1 VPRLERSLP
10 KYALRQSPL
19 FRLRSKRTLADVL
32 GWSGTGNELDAFAN
46 RVDNY
51 RLFTIEQDGN
61 KTRDVQEPKAALQRI
76 HRRIASL
83 LLRIEVP
90 DYLHSGLR
98 GRSFVTNGMQHV
110 NGMPAV
116 KLDIRKFYPSTKW
129 QHIYRCFLT
138 QFECS
143 ADVSAVLASLSCVRT
158 GENCHLP
165 TGSAVSQIMA
175 FYAHRR
181 LFDSIDE
188 IAQSRGGIFT
198 LYVDDMVLSMP
209 DASPADILKV
219 GRLLER
225 EGLEWHKDRFFPAGR
240 PKRVTG
246 TIAGRHRLEAN
257 KRLHFKYSNALSA
270 MDCVSPMTGRASA
283 ARCALGL
290 LQSIAQIDAR
300 HADRA
305 HLMSQKL
312 LPLTRQS
319 V

>member
-1 VPRLERSLP
+1 MPRLERSRHA
-10 KYALRQSPL
+10 KYALKQSPL
-19 FRLRSKRTLADVL
+19 FRLRSKRRLAELL

-46 RVDNY
+46 RGDNY
-51 RLFTIEQDGN
+51 RRFAIEQDDD
-61 KTRDVQEPKAALQRI
+61 KSRDVQEPKAALRRI
-76 HRRIASL
+76 HRRLASL

-110 NGMPAV
+110 NSMPAI

-129 QHIYRCFLT
+129 QHVYRCFLT

-143 ADVSAVLASLSCVRT
+143 ADVAAVLASLTCVRT
-158 GENCHLP
+158 REELHLP

-188 IAQSRGGIFT
+188 IAQARGGVFT

-219 GRLLER
+219 GRLVAS
-225 EGLEWHKDRFFPAGR
+225 EGLHWHKDRFFPAGR

-246 TIAGRHRLEAN
+246 TIAGRERLEAN
-257 KRLHFKYSNALSA
+257 KHLHFKYSNALSD
-270 MDCVSPMTGRASA
+270 MDLVSPLTDRAHA
-283 ARCALGL
+283 ARRAVGL

-300 HADRA
+300 HAHRA
-305 HLMSQKL
+305 QMMSQKL
-312 LPLTRQS
+312 LPMAR
-319 V
+319 